1 MDIDWRYKM
10 QLWKKN
16 FLAIYFL
23 LLAVIFGGLLFLEGY
38 MWNHE
43 LEQWSK
49 RAWKGEKSAAYL
61 VEGFYSEDKE
71 QMSMNIDYAAK
82 KYRNSGIYMNIT
94 VNGIRMAKHVPE
106 GLELRDHSQIVEH
119 KGGKFLVIADRM
131 MIEGESVEVLYM
143 ESLESMY
150 RMQNERLLAFAGI
163 GILFSAMA
171 GLLLYATMLR
181 INRPV
186 SQAAHELRTPLTG
199 IRGYA
204 EYIMMANITEEER
217 FYAAGQI
224 VESAKN
230 LEDVVEKLLI
240 MGNLAEGTVSMENV
254 DLMCLADKLRTK
266 YPQVKITGRTGRLW
280 GDPVL
285 IECLFENLLSN
296 AIHAGDEVKVILNKG
311 SISIWNN
318 GAYIGE
324 KELKAVNKNLKMPGK
339 RKGRHGYGIRL
350 CQEIA
355 AVHGWRLVYE
365 SSREEGTTARIIL

>member
-1 MDIDWRYKM
+1 M
-10 QLWKKN
+10 
-16 FLAIYFL
+16 
-23 LLAVIFGGLLFLEGY
+23 
-38 MWNHE
+38 
-43 LEQWSK
+43 
-49 RAWKGEKSAAYL
+49 
-61 VEGFYSEDKE
+61 
-71 QMSMNIDYAAK
+71 
-82 KYRNSGIYMNIT
+82 
-94 VNGIRMAKHVPE
+94 PE

-240 MGNLAEGTVSMENV
+240 MGNLAEGTVSME
-254 DLMCLADKLRTK
+254 MC
-266 YPQVKITGRTGRLW
+266 
-280 GDPVL
+280 
-285 IECLFENLLSN
+285 
-296 AIHAGDEVKVILNKG
+296 
-311 SISIWNN
+311 
-318 GAYIGE
+318 
-324 KELKAVNKNLKMPGK
+324 
-339 RKGRHGYGIRL
+339 IRD
-350 CQEIA
+350 
-355 AVHGWRLVYE
+355 RS
-365 SSREEGTTARIIL
+365 SSRSK